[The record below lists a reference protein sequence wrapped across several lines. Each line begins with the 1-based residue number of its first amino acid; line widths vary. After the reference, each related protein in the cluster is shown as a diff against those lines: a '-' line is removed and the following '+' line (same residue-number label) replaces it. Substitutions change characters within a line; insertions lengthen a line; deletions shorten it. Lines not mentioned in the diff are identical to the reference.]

1 MHTPGLAPDTTG
13 DTITDSVT
21 SRLQSIRGM
30 HDILPADT
38 PLWRHL
44 ERVIQGAF
52 AAYGYEEIRVPLLE
66 RSEVFSRAIGQA
78 TDVVEKE
85 MYTFAD
91 RNGDSLSLR
100 PEGTA
105 GVVRAA
111 LQNGLLYAAPL
122 RLWYTGAMFRH
133 ERPQLGRTRQ
143 FHQAGAEVFGAQ
155 GPDVD
160 VELLAMGERIW
171 RQLGLNGIRLEL
183 NSLGVAEERAAYRE
197 ALVQFLAQ
205 HDQELDDETRARA
218 QRNPLRVLDSKS
230 EQVQALLENAPQLP
244 DYLGSDSR
252 RHFDSLCERLQALGI
267 AYQVNPRLV
276 RGLDYYC
283 HTVFEWVTDQLGAQ
297 GTICAGGRYDTLV
310 ELQGGKP
317 WPGTGFAMGL
327 ERLLA
332 LLQQEGTQATSPP
345 QLYLVLMGE
354 VAKVEGQR
362 LAETLRDHLP
372 GTVITC
378 NAGGGSFKSQ
388 FKRADRSGAELALIL
403 GEDEIANGVVAV
415 KPLRTDDSQQLVA
428 RDSLDPWLAQWLAE
442 YATQT

>member
-1 MHTPGLAPDTTG
+1 
-13 DTITDSVT
+13 
-21 SRLQSIRGM
+21 
-30 HDILPADT
+30 
-38 PLWRHL
+38 
-44 ERVIQGAF
+44 
-52 AAYGYEEIRVPLLE
+52 
-66 RSEVFSRAIGQA
+66 
-78 TDVVEKE
+78 
-85 MYTFAD
+85 
-91 RNGDSLSLR
+91 
-100 PEGTA
+100 
-105 GVVRAA
+105 
-111 LQNGLLYAAPL
+111 
-122 RLWYTGAMFRH
+122 
-133 ERPQLGRTRQ
+133 
-143 FHQAGAEVFGAQ
+143 VFGAQ

-428 RDSLDPWLAQWLAE
+428 RDSLDQWLAQWLAE